1 MQTKLL
7 QLVNRLETLSLRERA
22 MVLLGVPL
30 VLLVAGEF
38 LVFEPARKQ
47 AAEAQKQANLRQTEL
62 KALSA
67 TLAALPVAAPLPG
80 ADQLLRQRNELQ
92 GQIDAARAIVA
103 SVDQTVDWGTVV
115 RATVAGTPG
124 LTLTQLKTMPA
135 ELVFSPSSAKPAAAP
150 AARPGSAAASVDAKA
165 SAPTARG
172 AAAPARA
179 LVPEPDAARMSIY
192 RHRAELTVKGNF
204 GTLLGYLQTLQGVPG
219 DLHWDRLQLSVAGY
233 PQASIQLT
241 LYTLSNRAETPFN

>member
-1 MQTKLL
+1 MQGKAL
-7 QLVNRLETLSLRERA
+7 QLLNRLEALSLRERV

-47 AAEAQKQANLRQTEL
+47 ASEALKQADLKQTEL

-67 TLAALPVAAPLPG
+67 ALAALPVVAPLPG
-80 ADQLLRQRNELQ
+80 ADQLLKQRNELQ

-103 SVDQTVDWGTVV
+103 SIEQTVDWGTVV
-115 RATVAGTPG
+115 RASAGGTPG

-135 ELVFSPSSAKPAAAP
+135 ELVFSPSTAKPAVAP
-150 AARPGSAAASVDAKA
+150 AASSGKTAAGANAKAPATAASGVAVSSGA
-165 SAPTARG
+165 SASELG
-172 AAAPARA
+172 AGG
-179 LVPEPDAARMSIY
+179 MSIY

-204 GTLLGYLQTLQGVPG
+204 GTLLGYLQTLQRVPG
-219 DLHWDRLQLSVAGY
+219 DLHWDRLQLNVAGY
-233 PQASIQLT
+233 PQASMQLT
-241 LYTLSNRAETPFN
+241 LYTLSDRAETPFN

>member
-1 MQTKLL
+1 VQAKFFQLL
-7 QLVNRLETLSLRERA
+7 NRLEALSLRERA

-38 LVFEPARKQ
+38 LVFAPARKQ
-47 AAEAQKQANLRQTEL
+47 AAEALKQSDLQQAEL

-103 SVDQTVDWGTVV
+103 SVNQSIDWGTVV

-135 ELVFSPSSAKPAAAP
+135 ELVFSPSTAKPAAAP
-150 AARPGSAAASVDAKA
+150 AASSAKTAAGANAKAPAPAASGATMPSGA
-165 SAPTARG
+165 SASEMG
-172 AAAPARA
+172 AGG
-179 LVPEPDAARMSIY
+179 MSIY

-204 GTLLGYLQTLQGVPG
+204 GTLLGYLQTLQRVPG
-219 DLHWDRLQLSVAGY
+219 DLHWDRLQFSVTGY